1 MLEAKRLLVGCVP
14 LDFKNKE
21 GQDVKGTILYVA
33 SPDDVNRVPS
43 KVYVKSEIGKDI
55 MKEGLLDDNVLTEI
69 TMEFDLVGDKVKYT
83 GARLF

>member
-1 MLEAKRLLVGCVP
+1 M
-14 LDFKNKE
+14 DFKNKE